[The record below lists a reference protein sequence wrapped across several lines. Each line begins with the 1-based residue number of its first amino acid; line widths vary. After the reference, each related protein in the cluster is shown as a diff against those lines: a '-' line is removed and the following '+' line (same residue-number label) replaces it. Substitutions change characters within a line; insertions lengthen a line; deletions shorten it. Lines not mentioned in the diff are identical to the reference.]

1 MAGAPEHW
9 VFGYGSLMWRP
20 GFKFQRSCG
29 ARLDGYHRSLCVRS
43 HIYRG
48 TVDVP
53 GAVMALRSGGCC
65 DGRAFQVR
73 NVDWPETL
81 AYLRGRE
88 LITGVY
94 HERIVALTLH
104 DDHRKIEAV
113 TYVVNEAHE
122 QFLGGLSRP
131 EILQLVRQGVGQ
143 AGRCDDYVRNTHAEL
158 KALGLADPELD
169 EILAEL

>member
-20 GFKFQRSCG
+20 GFKFLHSSG
-29 ARLDGYHRSLCVRS
+29 ARLDGFHRSLCVRS

-48 TVDVP
+48 TDEVP
-53 GAVMALRSGGCC
+53 GAVMALRSGGFV

-73 NVDWPETL
+73 NVHWPETL

-94 HERIVALTLH
+94 HERVVTVTLH
-104 DDHRKIEAV
+104 DDCRKIEAV
-113 TYVVNEAHE
+113 TYVANEAHE

-143 AGRCDDYVRNTHAEL
+143 AGRCDDYVRNTSFEL
-158 KALGLADPELD
+158 KALGLSDPELD
-169 EILAEL
+169 EIVAAL

>member
-1 MAGAPEHW
+1 MAGATEHW

-20 GFKFQRSCG
+20 GFTFARAYA

-48 TVDVP
+48 TDEVP
-53 GAVMALRSGGCC
+53 GAVMALRSGGFV

-73 NVDWPETL
+73 NVHWPETL

-88 LITGVY
+88 LVTGVY
-94 HERIVALTLH
+94 FERTVSVTLH
-104 DDHRKIEAV
+104 DDQRKIDAV

-122 QFLGGLSRP
+122 QFLGGLTRD

-143 AGRCDDYVRNTHAEL
+143 AGRCDDYVRNTSAEL
-158 KALGLADPELD
+158 KALGLADPELED
-169 EILAEL
+169 ILAAL

>member
-1 MAGAPEHW
+1 MAAAPEHW

-20 GFKFQRSCG
+20 GFKFLRSSG

-48 TVDVP
+48 TDEVP
-53 GAVMALRSGGCC
+53 GAVMALRSGGFV

-73 NVDWPETL
+73 NVHWPETL

-88 LITGVY
+88 LVTGVY
-94 HERIVALTLH
+94 FERSVSVTLH
-104 DDHRKIEAV
+104 DEQRKIDAV
-113 TYVVNEAHE
+113 TYVVNEEHE
-122 QFLGGLSRP
+122 QFLGGLTRE

-158 KALGLADPELD
+158 KALGLEDPELD

>member
-1 MAGAPEHW
+1 MTSKTTHW

-48 TVDVP
+48 TDDVP
-53 GAVMALRSGGCC
+53 GAVMALRSGGFCH
-65 DGRAFQVR
+65 GRAFQVR
-73 NVDWPETL
+73 NVHWPETL

-88 LITGVY
+88 LVTGVY
-94 HERIVALTLH
+94 HERIVTVTLH
-104 DDHRKIEAV
+104 DEHKEISAV
-113 TYVVNEAHE
+113 AYVANEAHE
-122 QFLGGLSRP
+122 QFLGGLTRS

-143 AGRCDDYVRNTHAEL
+143 AGRCDDYVRNTSAEL
-158 KALGLADPELD
+158 KALGLSDPELD
-169 EILAEL
+169 DILSCL

>member
-1 MAGAPEHW
+1 VANASSHW

-20 GFKFQRSCG
+20 GFKFLHSCG

-48 TVDVP
+48 TDEVP
-53 GAVMALRSGGCC
+53 GAVMALRSGGYC

-73 NVDWPETL
+73 NVHWPETL

-88 LITGVY
+88 LVTGVY
-94 HERIVALTLH
+94 FERAVTVTLH
-104 DDHRKIEAV
+104 DGQREIEAV
-113 TYVVNEAHE
+113 TYVANEAHE
-122 QFLGGLSRP
+122 QFLGGLTRK

-143 AGRCDDYVRNTHAEL
+143 AGRCDDYVRNTNAEL
-158 KALGLADPELD
+158 KALGLNDPELD
-169 EILAEL
+169 EILAAL

>member
-1 MAGAPEHW
+1 MTGTNERW

-20 GFKFQRSCG
+20 GFKFVRSCG
-29 ARLDGYHRSLCVRS
+29 ARLEGYHRSLCVRS

-48 TVDVP
+48 TDEVP
-53 GAVMALRSGGCC
+53 GAVMALRSGGAC
-65 DGRAFQVR
+65 DGRAFLVR
-73 NVDWPETL
+73 NVHWPEAL

-94 HERIVALTLH
+94 IERRVTVRLQDDQRDVEALT
-104 DDHRKIEAV
+104 
-113 TYVVNEAHE
+113 YVANEAHE
-122 QFLGGLSRP
+122 QFLGGLSRQ
-131 EILQLVRQGVGQ
+131 EILKMVRQGVGQ

-169 EILAEL
+169 EILTEL

>member
-1 MAGAPEHW
+1 MAGTTEHW

-20 GFKFQRSCG
+20 GFKFMRSHG
-29 ARLDGYHRSLCVRS
+29 ARLDGYYRSLCVRS

-48 TVDVP
+48 TDDVP
-53 GAVMALRSGGCC
+53 GAVMALRSGGFV

-73 NVDWPETL
+73 NVHWPETL

-88 LITGVY
+88 LVTGVY
-94 HERIVALTLH
+94 FERSVSVTLH
-104 DDHRKIEAV
+104 DDQRKIDAV
-113 TYVVNEAHE
+113 TYVVNEDHE
-122 QFLGGLSRP
+122 QFLGGLTRE

-158 KALGLADPELD
+158 KALGLEDPELD

>member
-1 MAGAPEHW
+1 MAGTIEHW

-20 GFKFQRSCG
+20 GFKFQRSCA

-48 TVDVP
+48 TDEVP
-53 GAVMALRSGGCC
+53 GAVMALRSGGFV
-65 DGRAFQVR
+65 DGRAFLVR
-73 NVDWPETL
+73 NVHWPETL

-88 LITGVY
+88 LVTGVY
-94 HERIVALTLH
+94 FERSVSVTLH
-104 DDHRKIEAV
+104 DEQRKIEAV
-113 TYVVNEAHE
+113 TYVVNEDHE
-122 QFLGGLSRP
+122 QFLGGLDRQ
-131 EILQLVRQGVGQ
+131 EILQMVRQGVGQ

-169 EILAEL
+169 EILTEL

>member
-1 MAGAPEHW
+1 MAEASSHW

-20 GFKFQRSCG
+20 GFTFLRSFG

-48 TVDVP
+48 TDEAP
-53 GAVMALRSGGCC
+53 GAVMALRSGGFC

-73 NVDWPETL
+73 NVHWSETL

-88 LITGVY
+88 LVTGVY
-94 HERIVALTLH
+94 LERNVSVILH
-104 DDHRKIEAV
+104 DELREVKAV
-113 TYVVNEAHE
+113 TYVVNEEHE
-122 QFLGGLSRP
+122 QFLGGLSQS

-143 AGRCDDYVRNTHAEL
+143 AGRCDDYVRNTSAEL
-158 KALGLADPELD
+158 KALGLSDPQLD
-169 EILAEL
+169 EIIASL